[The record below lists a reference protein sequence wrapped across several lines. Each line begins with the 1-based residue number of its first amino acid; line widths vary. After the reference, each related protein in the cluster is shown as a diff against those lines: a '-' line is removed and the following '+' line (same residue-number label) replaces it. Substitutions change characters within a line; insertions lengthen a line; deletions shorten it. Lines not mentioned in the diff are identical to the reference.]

1 MKRIHIVALMSLVV
15 AVPAAAA
22 GTFFSGSAKP
32 CFLAD
37 NAGYRLSDGV
47 PADFTIRI
55 DNAAENPDLRMQQV
69 DDPAGADFV
78 LVDDEDAGNLCQDA
92 KNIKTVKLDKGAE
105 GSKLAKKPDVT
116 IALSRAPADLKIYVH
131 SARYSAESAAALFAA
146 MWRNGRTAGIGG
158 TVAARD

>member
-55 DNAAENPDLRMQQV
+55 DNAAESPDLRMQQV

-78 LVDDEDAGNLCQDA
+78 LVDDEDAGNLCQDT
-92 KNIKTVKLDKGAE
+92 KNIKTVKLDK
-105 GSKLAKKPDVT
+105 LAKKPDVT
-116 IALSRAPADLKIYVH
+116 VALSRAPADLKIYVH

-146 MWRNGRTAGIGG
+146 MWRNNRTAGIGG
-158 TVAARD
+158 TFAARD